1 MKNLAKFFLFVLLIS
16 AGISVLYDYR
26 LKHGTLNLASARTP
40 EKYTLASTPNVD
52 PKQVA
57 SLEALNRERRALVS
71 SVIPSVVA
79 VKTSKKID
87 VRRQYGLD
95 PFEFFFRNQ
104 QRQFRNPN
112 DEALVQNALGS
123 GVIVTNEGHIIT
135 NNHVVDQVDEI
146 EVQLSDGRTKK
157 ARLVG
162 ADSQVDLAVL
172 KIDDPGVKPLK
183 LADSD
188 MVQAGD
194 FVLAIGNPFGFEETV
209 TDGIISSKGRPN
221 RTDAFG
227 DLLQTNAAI
236 NPGNS
241 GGPLINLRGEVIGIN
256 TAIISRSGGSQGIG
270 FAIPSNTVRTA
281 LESLLKQG
289 RIIRGYL
296 GILSRALQP
305 GQNGPDTEGVV
316 VDDVVP
322 GSPAAEAQ
330 LQKGDVIHKF
340 NGHEVKN
347 FPMLRSLVAQAELNK
362 KVELEIMRGGK
373 SLNVA
378 TQIKEQPVDYQTTGV
393 LPRQTQPQTPPE
405 PNSPQNPPEPNSQP
419 EANGP
424 LASIHV
430 ADLSPEMAR
439 QLDLPSN
446 VQGVVV
452 TSVDPDSGAAELQKG
467 DVIEEINQQPVPSI
481 SDYNKV
487 VASVDPSQPQVLS
500 VCRHRMRSFLV
511 LRPR

>member
-1 MKNLAKFFLFVLLIS
+1 MKNLAKFLLFVLLIS
-16 AGISVLYDYR
+16 AGISLLYDYR
-26 LKHGTLNLASARTP
+26 LKHGGLNLPSVRKP
-40 EKYTLASTPNVD
+40 EKYTLASTPSVD
-52 PKQVA
+52 SKQVA
-57 SLEALNRERRALVS
+57 SLEALNRERRTLVN

-79 VKTSKKID
+79 VKTSKKISIQ
-87 VRRQYGLD
+87 RGYGMD
-95 PFEFFFRNQ
+95 PFEFFFPNQ
-104 QRQFRNPN
+104 RRFRNPN

-188 MVQAGD
+188 SVQAGD

-227 DLLQTNAAI
+227 ELLQTNAAI

-296 GILSRALQP
+296 GIQTRGLQP
-305 GQNGPDTEGVV
+305 GQSNAGSEGVIV
-316 VDDVVP
+316 EEVMP
-322 GSPAAEAQ
+322 GSPAAQAQ
-330 LQKGDVIHKF
+330 LQRGDVIRKF
-340 NGHEVKN
+340 NGRDVKN
-347 FPMLRSLVAQAELNK
+347 MYALRSVLAQAELNK
-362 KVELEIMRGGK
+362 NVELEIVRAGK
-373 SLNVA
+373 PLKVT
-378 TQIKEQPVDYQTTGV
+378 TQIKEQPVDYETSGV
-393 LPRQTQPQTPPE
+393 LPRRGQPQPQMPAQ
-405 PNSPQNPPEPNSQP
+405 PNDQGAISS
-419 EANGP
+419 P
-424 LASIHV
+424 LAAIHV
-430 ADLSPEMAR
+430 DELTQEMAR
-439 QLDLPSN
+439 QLDLPN
-446 VQGVVV
+446 NARGVVV
-452 TSVDPDSGAAELQKG
+452 ASVDPDSGVAELQKG
-467 DVIEEINQQPVPSI
+467 DVIEEINQQPVTSV
-481 SDYNKV
+481 SDYNKI
-487 VASVDPSQPQVLS
+487 AAALDPSQPQVLS